1 MSYRI
6 LIVDDSPAIHG
17 IVRRILALSGFDA
30 ADCASAG
37 NGAEALEF
45 LRSRPVDLILSDI
58 NMPEMNGEEFLRAL
72 GADDKLRAIPVVIL
86 STDATGRRTRDM
98 LALGAKGYLTKPFK
112 PEALRLELTRVLGGV
127 HA

>member
-30 ADCASAG
+30 ADCVSAL
-37 NGAEALEF
+37 NGAEALES
-45 LRSRPVDLILSDI
+45 LRRHP
-58 NMPEMNGEEFLRAL
+58 G
-72 GADDKLRAIPVVIL
+72 
-86 STDATGRRTRDM
+86 
-98 LALGAKGYLTKPFK
+98 
-112 PEALRLELTRVLGGV
+112 LRLELTRVLGGV